1 MELKRI
7 RLDELIFFLTSI
19 GSNCDAEFPAPQAS
33 KVTENRA

>member
-19 GSNCDAEFPAPQAS
+19 GSNYHAEFPAPQAS